1 MKQYTTPVLRMRM
14 EGCGQLL
21 ARADLIEATFRRGSA
36 ECRVV
41 CEVDGEDV
49 LAPLGE
55 SQTGILCNG
64 PKGHICAEVTVVA
77 DGVAK
82 SKTFYIEA
90 QPAVRSEAIGR
101 SGALSGSDGEV
112 LDVALMGELVIAGDG
127 ASADIPT
134 ATDKRL
140 GIVMVGSGLSVDGN
154 GLLSAEVDA
163 AGFADLSNRL
173 GSLEDSSNGYA
184 AQAKQAMEE
193 AVASS
198 AAAGDAAAAAQDS
211 AESASTAFATAEGY
225 AEQASLRAASALE
238 SANGASASY
247 EQAQSSA
254 RSAVTSMQSA
264 NESALLAGNHLEAAR
279 ASAEAAAAAQ
289 ADALASAEQAAEAAD
304 GLQGAIESANQAA
317 QAANDA
323 AQAVADAIGGSY

>member
-1 MKQYTTPVLRMRM
+1 M

-21 ARADLIEATFRRGSA
+21 ARADKVEATFRRGSA
-36 ECRVV
+36 ECRII

-64 PKGHICAEVTVVA
+64 PKGHIAAEVTVVA

-90 QPAVRSEAIGR
+90 QPAVRSEAIGC
-101 SGALSGSDGEV
+101 SGSLSESDGEI
-112 LDVALMGELVIAGDG
+112 LDASIMGELVIVGGG
-127 ASADIPT
+127 AAADVPI
-134 ATDKRL
+134 ATDNRL
-140 GIVMVGSGLSVDGN
+140 GVVKVGLGLSVDTD

-163 AGFADLSNRL
+163 AVLAGVDSRL
-173 GSLEDSSNGYA
+173 DSLEDAAGGYA

-193 AVASS
+193 AVAS
-198 AAAGDAAAAAQDS
+198 AASAGDSSTVAQES
-211 AESASTAFATAEGY
+211 AEAALTALEAAEGY
-225 AEQASLRAASALE
+225 AQQASDVAASALE
-238 SANGASASY
+238 SANSASAFSDN
-247 EQAQSSA
+247 AQSSA

-264 NESALLAGNHLEAAR
+264 AECATLAGNHLEAAR
-279 ASAEAAAAAQ
+279 TSAEAAADAKNDCQAAAAQ
-289 ADALASAEQAAEAAD
+289 AAEIAGSLQASVD
-304 GLQGAIESANQAA
+304 SANQAA

>member
-90 QPAVRSEAIGR
+90 QPAVRSEAIGC
-101 SGALSGSDGEV
+101 SGSLSGSDGEV
-112 LDVALMGELVIAGDG
+112 LNAALMGELVIAGDG

-134 ATDKRL
+134 ATDNRL

-198 AAAGDAAAAAQDS
+198 AAAAAQDS
-211 AESASTAFATAEGY
+211 AESASAVLATSEGY

-247 EQAQSSA
+247 EQAQASA

-264 NESALLAGNHLEAAR
+264 NESASLAGNHLEAAR

-289 ADALASAEQAAEAAD
+289 ADALASAEQAAEAAV
-304 GLQGAIESANQAA
+304 GLQGAIDSANQAA